1 MLIVRGTYIFCIF
14 DPAQYSVDC
23 YNVIAAEQVK
33 KYSFCDTVDV
43 SAMQIFHI
51 LFIGKPRIVSV

>member
-1 MLIVRGTYIFCIF
+1 MLIVRGTYVFCIF

-43 SAMQIFHI
+43 YAMQIFHI
-51 LFIGKPRIVSV
+51 LLVNQG